1 MIRTLKIKV
10 CGKQPECSRLIEI
23 DSGASFLAL
32 HEAIQEAVDFA
43 DDHMFE
49 FYVGR
54 EKAGEK
60 P

>member
-1 MIRTLKIKV
+1 MIWNLKIKV
-10 CGKQPECSRLIEI
+10 CGMQPECGQLIEI

-32 HEAIQEAVDFA
+32 HDAIQEAVDFA

-49 FYVGR
+49 FYAGR